1 MYSRKGKCLVLP
13 FYQLG
18 KCSERGKGLAS
29 EPNVGN
35 AAYNLALVPEQV
47 YDL

>member
-1 MYSRKGKCLVLP
+1 MYCRKGKCLVLP
-13 FYQLG
+13 FYPLG
-18 KCSERGKGLAS
+18 KRSERGKGLAS

-35 AAYNLALVPEQV
+35 GAYNLALAPEQV